1 MITLNLYNSIY
12 QYDLKMHR
20 LGWRHG
26 SVGQVLGGQCQDL
39 SSDSQTHMQ
48 FDTVVHV
55 CKPSAPR
62 VGPTTEDH
70 VLNQVKGEN

>member
-1 MITLNLYNSIY
+1 MTTLNLYNSLY
-12 QYDLKMHR
+12 QCDLKMHR

-26 SVGQVLGGQCQDL
+26 TVGQVLGGQCEDL

-48 FDTVVHV
+48 LDTVVHV

-62 VGPTTEDH
+62 AGQTTKEH
-70 VLNQVKGEN
+70 VLNKVKGEN

>member
-1 MITLNLYNSIY
+1 
-12 QYDLKMHR
+12 MHR

-26 SVGQVLGGQCQDL
+26 TGGQVLGEQREDL

-55 CKPSAPR
+55 CKPSVPR
-62 VGPTTEDH
+62 VGQTTKDH
-70 VLNQVKGEN
+70 VLNKVKSEN